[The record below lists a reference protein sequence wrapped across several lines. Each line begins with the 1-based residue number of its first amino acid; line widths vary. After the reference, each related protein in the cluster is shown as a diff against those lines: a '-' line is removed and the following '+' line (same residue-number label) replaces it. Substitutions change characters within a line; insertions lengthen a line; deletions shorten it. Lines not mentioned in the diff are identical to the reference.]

1 MKETIIEKL
10 TNIVINKFGKEYA
23 PLIEVSRVTKP
34 HIDADFYSN
43 IAMKL
48 AKSLKQNPGNIAK
61 NITEAIVD
69 LDDISVSVAKP
80 GYINFQI
87 NKNLKNNSVYEIAMT
102 DDLLAFFKVDNPKKI
117 HLEFVS
123 ANPTGPLH
131 VGHGRGAIFGNVL
144 KKFLKVQGHD
154 VHSEYYVNNV
164 GNQMRNL
171 WESVR
176 RRHSGDDVDLNE
188 NDLYVGDYID
198 DVHAAMSK
206 SIKGDFENCNEK
218 EAIDILC
225 DIMISKFIKPDLDY
239 LDITF
244 DEWYKESNLVEDDS
258 VKKIIEKLK
267 NSKDAVEIDGA
278 LMLKA
283 DELRAM
289 IKSNGDL
296 TYFASDLA
304 YHDKK
309 LKNYELV
316 IDIWGADH
324 HGYEPRIREGLKK
337 LGHDDSKLQVKLIQF
352 ANLYKNKEKISMS
365 TRKGTFVTLK
375 KLADEI
381 GNDAIYFFYLTKN
394 SNQHLDFDLDVAVSQ
409 DKNNPVYYIQYAH
422 ARIEK
427 ILNQVGSIEN
437 VKFNPELISD
447 REDTDLIDKLNRYK
461 DIFGKSLLNLEPHL
475 LANYLY
481 DLASEFHSYY
491 SNVRIITEDINYSR
505 IYLIYSVQKVLKNGL
520 GLLNV
525 SAPTKM

>member
-1 MKETIIEKL
+1 MKDTIIEKL

-61 NITEAIVD
+61 DITEAIVD
-69 LDDISVSVAKP
+69 LDGISISVAKP

-87 NKNLKNNSVYEIAMT
+87 NKNLKNNLVYEIVMT
-102 DDLLAFFKVDNPKKI
+102 DDLLASFKVENPKKI

-176 RRHSGDDVDLNE
+176 RRHSGDKIDLDE
-188 NDLYVGDYID
+188 DDLYVGDYID

-267 NSKDAVEIDGA
+267 NSKDAVEI
-278 LMLKA
+278 
-283 DELRAM
+283 
-289 IKSNGDL
+289 
-296 TYFASDLA
+296 
-304 YHDKK
+304 
-309 LKNYELV
+309 
-316 IDIWGADH
+316 
-324 HGYEPRIREGLKK
+324 
-337 LGHDDSKLQVKLIQF
+337 
-352 ANLYKNKEKISMS
+352 
-365 TRKGTFVTLK
+365 
-375 KLADEI
+375 
-381 GNDAIYFFYLTKN
+381 
-394 SNQHLDFDLDVAVSQ
+394 AVS
-409 DKNNPVYYIQYAH
+409 Y
-422 ARIEK
+422 
-427 ILNQVGSIEN
+427 
-437 VKFNPELISD
+437 
-447 REDTDLIDKLNRYK
+447 T
-461 DIFGKSLLNLEPHL
+461 HL
-475 LANYLY
+475 TL
-481 DLASEFHSYY
+481 
-491 SNVRIITEDINYSR
+491 
-505 IYLIYSVQKVLKNGL
+505 
-520 GLLNV
+520 
-525 SAPTKM
+525 PTIGYV